1 VTQGSRDLDLLRQA
15 ASRTLIALLWLQV
28 PIAAAVGLTLGTDWL
43 PPTLVMIVL
52 AAAATLS
59 WRGTGNG
66 VSTRL
71 VVAVAL
77 MSDVAIFTFQLS
89 GHGWQVDAHM
99 YFFAMLACL
108 VAYCDVRP
116 IVAGT
121 IAVALHHLALNF
133 LIPAALY
140 PGGGDLGR
148 VALHVVVLG
157 IEAAVLIWLA
167 RQLGRLIKT
176 AELRTA
182 ELRAANAAE
191 ARANGERAEAER
203 RAARESDAAEAAI
216 AATKVK
222 SEFLAVM
229 SHEIRTPMTGMMGMI
244 GLLCETELDEEQRK
258 LANMAREST
267 DNLLKVINN
276 ILDFSKLEA
285 GKFALESTDF
295 SLQEVIS
302 GVASLLG
309 VQAHG
314 KGLRLESSLA
324 DGMPAALN
332 GDPNRIRQVLLNLA
346 GNAIKFTKQG
356 SVRIVATHRERID
369 EIIELRIEVIDTG
382 IGIPAAIR
390 ENLFSP
396 FTQADNSTSRQYGGS
411 GLGLAISKQLCTV
424 MGGAIGV
431 DSGPGHGSS
440 FWFTVQCRR
449 GAAAV
454 PAVSAPPLQPVIANP
469 GRQLNILV
477 AEDNPMIR
485 ILISKLLKRRGH
497 LADIVVNGK
506 EAVAAIQDILY
517 DLVLMDMDMPVMDGV
532 SATRFIRKL
541 AGPQRL
547 IPIIALTGNA
557 LVGQR
562 ESCLAAGMS
571 DYLSKPFEAAD
582 LYAAIERWGGPR
594 AESDTAVEGGVGLL
608 VRPEAATS

>member
-1 VTQGSRDLDLLRQA
+1 VTQGSRDLDVLRRA
-15 ASRTLIALLWLQV
+15 ASRTLIALLWLHA
-28 PIAAAVGLTLGTDWL
+28 PIAAAIGLTLETDWL
-43 PPTLVMIVL
+43 LPTLVTIVL
-52 AAAATLS
+52 AGAATLS
-59 WRGTGNG
+59 WRTAGNG
-66 VSTRL
+66 LSTRL

-89 GHGWQVDAHM
+89 GHPWQADAHM
-99 YFFAMLACL
+99 YFFAILACL
-108 VAYCDVRP
+108 VAYCDLRP

-133 LIPAALY
+133 LIPAAIY

-167 RQLGRLIKT
+167 RRLERLIKT

-191 ARANGERAEAER
+191 ARANAERAEAER
-203 RAARESDAAEAAI
+203 RAARESDAAETAI

-244 GLLCETELDEEQRK
+244 GLLCDTELDEEQRK

-267 DNLLKVINN
+267 NNLLKVIND

-285 GKFALESTDF
+285 GKLALESTDF
-295 SLQEVIS
+295 SLQGVIGAVVS
-302 GVASLLG
+302 MLG

-314 KGLRLESSLA
+314 KGLRLESSLT
-324 DGMPAALN
+324 DDMPVMLN
-332 GDPNRIRQVLLNLA
+332 GDPNRIRQVLLNLV

-356 SVRIVATHRERID
+356 SVRIVASYRELIN
-369 EIIELRIEVIDTG
+369 EIVELRIEVIDTG
-382 IGIPAAIR
+382 IGIPAAAQ

-396 FTQADNSTSRQYGGS
+396 FTQADNSTSRQYGGT
-411 GLGLAISKQLCTV
+411 GLGLAISKQLCNA
-424 MGGAIGV
+424 MDGAIGV
-431 DSGPGHGSS
+431 DSEPDHGST

-449 GAAAV
+449 GAML
-454 PAVSAPPLQPVIANP
+454 AVSAPPLQPVIANP
-469 GRQLNILV
+469 GRRLNILV

-485 ILISKLLKRRGH
+485 VLISKLLKRRGH
-497 LADIVVNGK
+497 LADIVTNGK
-506 EAVAAIQDILY
+506 EAVAAIRDISY

-532 SATRFIRKL
+532 SATKFIRKL
-541 AGPQRL
+541 GGPQRL

-571 DYLSKPFEAAD
+571 DYLSKPFEAVD
-582 LYAAIERWGGPR
+582 LYALIDRWGQPR
-594 AESDTAVEGGVGLL
+594 ATSDITGDRGVTMPADLQEVG
-608 VRPEAATS
+608 S